1 MPLMDEPLWTDPATA
16 RTRVWEVASL
26 LKALGDVL
34 QARFGAVQV
43 RGELSGFSRASSG
56 HCYFNLKSHD
66 GGAGLRCAMFR
77 RAASLVDF
85 APQDGQEVELR
96 GRLALY
102 EPRGEL
108 QLIVEGMRRAGAG
121 ALMEQFLRLKARL
134 AAEGL
139 FDPAAKRPLPAM
151 PQRIGIVTSLAAAAL
166 HDVAS
171 ALARRA
177 PQVELIIYPAPVQGA
192 EAGGLLARA
201 IDQASARAEVDLLLL
216 CRGGGSLEDL
226 WAFNDE
232 RVVRA
237 IAACA
242 VPVVSGVG
250 HETDFTLADFAADV
264 RAPTPTAAAE
274 LAAPERVTL
283 LAALASM
290 QGRLQS
296 RLDYRLDREAQRL
309 DRIQLRLARP
319 TDALRRQ
326 HQAQALL
333 AQRLERVLPAVLA
346 QQAQALARL
355 QQRLQRAV
363 QQQLQQGLHRQ
374 TVLQARLAALDPAR
388 ALRQGYARLQDAQGR
403 TVTSVRQLAPGQT
416 LTGVLAD
423 GHFDAAVTRLGD

>member
-1 MPLMDEPLWTDPATA
+1 MDGAPWPDPAAA
-16 RTRVWEVASL
+16 RPRVWEVSSL
-26 LKALGDVL
+26 LGALSDAL
-34 QARFGAVQV
+34 QARFGAVVV
-43 RGELSGFSRASSG
+43 RGELSGFSRAASG
-56 HCYFNLKSHD
+56 HCYFNLKSRD
-66 GGAGLRCAMFR
+66 GNAGLRCAMFR

-85 APQDGQEVELR
+85 APQDGQEVEVR

-139 FDPAAKRPLPAM
+139 FDPAVKRPLPVM

-201 IDQASARAEVDLLLL
+201 VELASARAEVDLLLL

-237 IAACA
+237 VAACA

-274 LAAPERVTL
+274 LAAPERAAL
-283 LAALASM
+283 LATLASL
-290 QGRLQS
+290 QRLLQS
-296 RLDYRLDREAQRL
+296 RLDHRLDREAQRL
-309 DRIQLRLARP
+309 DRLQLHLARP

-326 HQAQALL
+326 RQTQALL
-333 AQRLERVLPAVLA
+333 AQRLERVLPAALA

-355 QQRLQRAV
+355 QQRLQRAA
-363 QQQLQQGLHRQ
+363 QQQRQQAAHRQ
-374 TVLQARLAALDPAR
+374 AVLQARLAALDPAR
-388 ALRQGYARLQDAQGR
+388 ALRQGYARVQDAQGR
-403 TVTSVRQLAPGQT
+403 TVTSVQQLAPGQA

-423 GHFDAAVTRLGD
+423 GHFDATVTRLGD